1 MATNVEADPDLR
13 AFELFKALVAITA
26 ERWVTSAKFSGLA
39 HGWLPEDISAQVRF
53 LIQVKAILRGMP
65 VQAFADLDA
74 RQSALNALQ
83 EALDQLIEQ
92 EELQAPEAGGGA

>member
-1 MATNVEADPDLR
+1 MAKDAEGDPDLR

-26 ERWVTSAKFSGLA
+26 ERWVTGAKFSGLA
-39 HGWLPEDISAQVRF
+39 HSWLPEDISAQVRF
-53 LIQVKAILRGMP
+53 LIQIKAILRSMP

-92 EELQAPEAGGGA
+92 EEQQAPEGGGA

>member
-13 AFELFKALVAITA
+13 AFDLFKALVAITA

-39 HGWLPEDISAQVRF
+39 HTWLPEDISAQVRF
-53 LIQVKAILRGMP
+53 LIQVNAILRGMP

-83 EALDQLIEQ
+83 EALDQLTEQ